1 MGEALSAL
9 QTQYIFLT
17 VNLADLLAACPTQ
30 DLRDAIQTQYVACR
44 RSYFACVNTI
54 FHDDDP
60 AISNLV
66 TQMETAQASL
76 EQTVADLNNIA
87 KVVDGITQAV
97 TIGVK
102 LAGMAG

>member
-1 MGEALSAL
+1 MGEVLSAL
-9 QTQYIFLT
+9 QAQYIFLT
-17 VNLADLLAACPTQ
+17 VNLADFLAACPTQ

-44 RSYFACVNTI
+44 RSYFASVNTI

-60 AISNLV
+60 AISSLV
-66 TQMETAQASL
+66 TQMKTAQASL
-76 EQTVADLNNIA
+76 EQTVEDLNNIA